1 MPDLPQFDP
10 VSDPLS
16 LSKRWEKWR
25 RRFESDMI
33 EYGIVSER
41 RQRALLHYYGGDDL
55 EDVLSTL
62 DNTGTR
68 DEIMPALD
76 ALTAYF
82 TPVDTEGKLKSSS
95 TTTTESME
103 SMCRETIENNGEDT
117 DAEGELRGKNTYQ
130 RESCVDR
137 NAYMK
142 EKPLQ
147 IRTQTK

>member
-1 MPDLPQFDP
+1 MSMPDLPQIDP

-16 LSKRWEKWR
+16 LRWEKWR

-33 EYGIVSER
+33 EYGNVSER
-41 RQRALLHYYGGDDL
+41 RQRALLRYYGGDNL
-55 EDVLSTL
+55 EDVLGTL

-82 TPVDTEGKLKSSS
+82 TPVDTESKLKSSS
-95 TTTTESME
+95 STTTESME
-103 SMCRETIENNGEDT
+103 SMYRETIENTGEDT
-117 DAEGELRGKNTYQ
+117 DAEGELRDNNTYH

-137 NAYMK
+137 NAYERDAVTNK
-142 EKPLQ
+142 N
-147 IRTQTK
+147 